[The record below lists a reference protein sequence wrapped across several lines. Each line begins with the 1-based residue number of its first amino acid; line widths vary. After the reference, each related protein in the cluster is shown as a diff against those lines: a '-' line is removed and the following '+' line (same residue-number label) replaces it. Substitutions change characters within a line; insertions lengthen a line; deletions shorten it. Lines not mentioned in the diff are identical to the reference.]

1 MLWELGMSDL
11 TNINMALGAIA
22 LTAAIAY
29 GAWHEFTT
37 NNRRDAKLLAAI
49 GAIGLIGSTA
59 AWLQ

>member
-1 MLWELGMSDL
+1 MSDL
-11 TNINMALGAIA
+11 TNINMALGGIA

-37 NNRRDAKLLAAI
+37 HNRRDAKLLAAI